1 MVLLFRDAIM
11 INRLIKTETN
21 KLLLYSLAI
30 FIVISIVWGIIY
42 LVPDLLVIGGIL
54 TLFFLYQIIKK
65 IPEFNFWS
73 IIKKRY
79 IDGTL
84 EDFIDEEY
92 ETKKIVIDNRR
103 TQKNSINIK
112 MPRYNFK
119 QSLNSTKSN
128 HRFKMISQ
136 LKRLIDSEKDI
147 NQDEFDY

>member
-92 ETKKIVIDNRR
+92 ETKKTVIDNRR

-136 LKRLIDSEKDI
+136 LKILIDSEKDI
-147 NQDEFDY
+147 NQNEFDY

>member
-1 MVLLFRDAIM
+1 M

-92 ETKKIVIDNRR
+92 ETKKTVIDNRR

-147 NQDEFDY
+147 NQNEFDY

>member
-1 MVLLFRDAIM
+1 M

-92 ETKKIVIDNRR
+92 ETKKTVIDNRR

>member
-65 IPEFNFWS
+65 IPEFNFGS

-92 ETKKIVIDNRR
+92 ETKKTVIDNRR

-147 NQDEFDY
+147 NQNEFDY

>member
-1 MVLLFRDAIM
+1 M

-92 ETKKIVIDNRR
+92 ETKKTVIDNRR
-103 TQKNSINIK
+103 AQKNSINIK

-147 NQDEFDY
+147 NQNEFDY

>member
-92 ETKKIVIDNRR
+92 ETKKTVIDNRR

-147 NQDEFDY
+147 NQNEFDY